1 MATIADTS
9 EPMIEPVTGIMTGH
23 VWVRPAP
30 DKAAPLNTVVLRG
43 TQVTIIAVYGADW
56 VELEWLTQRGLQR
69 GWIPSQWVSTL
80 EAIPPELV
88 TPFPTAKP

>member
-1 MATIADTS
+1 
-9 EPMIEPVTGIMTGH
+9 MTGH

-43 TQVTIIAVYGADW
+43 TQVKIIAVYGTDW
-56 VELEWLTQRGLQR
+56 VELEWIGQRGLQR
-69 GWIPSQWVSTL
+69 GWIPAQWVSTV

-88 TPFPTAKP
+88 TPFPTARP